1 MIIELQIDISLPT
14 GTLLVFSITLNVI
27 TLTAAI
33 KCVGKVQF
41 VFKILEYIH
50 LLLTGLVASQE
61 ETTTKR
67 NTNFLSRKP
76 NRNNRPKPKPRST
89 TPAPDEDEEVPT
101 SPHCPEPDGFFADSE
116 QCDKYYACRYGN
128 CRSVISFFYTALTC
142 WSLLQWHCSAQ
153 QTRFCP
159 SSFFYALHFHI
170 LPVPVSLFIEKCS
183 TRCWYSTL
191 TTYSLHM
198 IFSTFASELKCN
210 FVFFCSNGR
219 MEEKLCPDG
228 ML

>member
-1 MIIELQIDISLPT
+1 MRYSKSMEKFSLF
-14 GTLLVFSITLNVI
+14 LKML
-27 TLTAAI
+27 
-33 KCVGKVQF
+33 
-41 VFKILEYIH
+41 H
-50 LLLTGLVASQE
+50 LWKSTINLSFIRWLLTGLVASQE

-128 CRSVISFFYTALTC
+128 CRSVIYFFLH
-142 WSLLQWHCSAQ
+142 SVNLLITVAMTLLSTTNPFLPKLILVCITFSHIARACV
-153 QTRFCP
+153 T
-159 SSFFYALHFHI
+159 FYWTVFNTVQIFNTNHI
-170 LPVPVSLFIEKCS
+170 LSSHDIQYVRQWIEMQFC
-183 TRCWYSTL
+183 
-191 TTYSLHM
+191 
-198 IFSTFASELKCN
+198 
-210 FVFFCSNGR
+210 FFFSNGR